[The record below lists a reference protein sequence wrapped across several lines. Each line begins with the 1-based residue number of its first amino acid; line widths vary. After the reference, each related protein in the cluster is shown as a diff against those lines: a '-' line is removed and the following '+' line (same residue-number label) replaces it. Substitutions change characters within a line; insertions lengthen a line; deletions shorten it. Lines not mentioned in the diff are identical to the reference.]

1 MTQPHK
7 TPADQLR
14 ALLNGPDVI
23 RLPGVYDAVSA
34 GLAAAAGAKAVC
46 LSGATV
52 SAVDL
57 GLPDF
62 GFVHGTDIARRA
74 ASLLPSLGSVPLLA
88 DADTGYGN
96 ALQAK
101 RTTQAYAAAG
111 IAGLHLEDQVAPK
124 RCGHLG
130 GKQVVDVDEAAS
142 RIRAAVDADTGLVI
156 VARTDALSV
165 QGLESV
171 VERCVAFAA
180 AGADAVFVEGAGI
193 DDLEAVN
200 EALKATGRPLP
211 QMYNRSEA
219 GGPIDSGPDDPRL
232 AQAGVRFVIHP
243 VSAVL
248 AAAQALR
255 QTMVAIVSTGH
266 AGAVDRMAW
275 NDLTDLVGL
284 PAQLL
289 DEHRYAA
296 GAAATEGHT

>member
-1 MTQPHK
+1 MTS
-7 TPADQLR
+7 ADRLR
-14 ALLNGPDVI
+14 ALLNGAEVV

-34 GLAAAAGAKAVC
+34 RLAAEAGAQAVC

-74 ASLLPSLGSVPLLA
+74 AALLPALGEVPLLA

-96 ALQAK
+96 ALQAR
-101 RTTQAYAAAG
+101 RTTQAYAATG

-130 GKQVVDVDEAAS
+130 GKEVVGVDEAAS
-142 RIRAAVDADTGLVI
+142 RIQAAVEADTGLVI

-165 QGLESV
+165 LGRDAV
-171 VERCVAFAA
+171 IERCRAFAA

-193 DDLEAVN
+193 DDLEAVSA
-200 EALKATGRPLP
+200 ALVADGRPLP

-219 GGPIDSGPDDPRL
+219 GGPIDAGPDDQRL
-232 AQAGVRFVIHP
+232 AQAGVRLVIHP
-243 VSAVL
+243 VSAIL
-248 AAAQALR
+248 AAAEALR
-255 QTMVAIVSTGH
+255 QTMTAIVGTGH
-266 AGAVDRMAW
+266 AGAVNRMAW
-275 NDLTDLVGL
+275 TDLTDLVGL
-284 PAQLL
+284 PELL
-289 DEHRYAA
+289 QDELRYAA
-296 GAAATEGHT
+296 GAATVVLSEGHR